1 MSTAVR
7 YSLLATG
14 FAALLCALV
23 VLRLGASASVEVP
36 HVEFNADNIAPREI
50 EDLTSQSVPRDYS
63 FAWQTMEQALDE
75 NRPALLDGYF
85 TGLARQDLK
94 DRVNAQFKSGL
105 RTHYEDRGHKLEAI
119 FYAPAGDAMELRDHA
134 QLDVQVFDGNK
145 VIYEEPLSVEY
156 IVLMTPGA
164 DRWLVRQMQALPS
177 EKH

>member
-1 MSTAVR
+1 MNAPLR
-7 YSLLATG
+7 YALLATG
-14 FAALLCALV
+14 FGALLCAVV

-63 FAWQTMEQALDE
+63 FAWQTMAQALDE

-85 TGLARQDLK
+85 TGVAKQDLK
-94 DRVNAQFKSGL
+94 DRVNAQLKSGL
-105 RTHYEDRGHKLEAI
+105 RTRYQDRGHKLEAI

-134 QLDVQVFDGNK
+134 QVDVQILDGGK

-164 DRWLVRQMQALPS
+164 DRWLVRQIQGLPN
-177 EKH
+177 EKQ